1 MNTLAEMIKKSVL
14 PVFALILTAVV
25 ILQVR
30 GAQNGSLHTRAL
42 SALGVEKEASA
53 APAPAAP
60 VAEDG
65 GVVAEGRL
73 VTYPGAEVAVGSEVP
88 GTLVRLLVHEKDSV
102 RKGQVIAELKAD
114 DVRAELS
121 EARARVSEAEAD
133 IRFADVDLER
143 AERLLTAKVGTQETA
158 DRARSHRDAAHAR
171 RQTALASV
179 ARLEAILAKTRITA
193 PLSGVVITRSVDAGE
208 HVEAGDA
215 LLTIADLDRTRI
227 EAEVDEFDAGRVAL
241 GSRVTVTA
249 EGYTGQSW
257 KGTVEEIPDAV
268 VGRRLKPQ
276 DPGRPSDTR
285 VLLVKVALDEG
296 TPLKLGQRV
305 EVEIGPEKIAAK

>member
-1 MNTLAEMIKKSVL
+1 MNTLALVIKKSVL
-14 PVFALILTAVV
+14 PIFALLLTVVV
-25 ILQVR
+25 IFQVR
-30 GAQNGSLHTRAL
+30 GAQNGSKVL
-42 SALGVEKEASA
+42 SALGVEPKEASA
-53 APAPAAP
+53 STPPPTPAI
-60 VAEDG
+60 EDS

-73 VTYPGAEVAVGSEVP
+73 VTYPGAEVVVGTEVP
-88 GTLVRLLVHEKDSV
+88 GTVVRLLVNEKDTV

-143 AERLLTAKVGTQETA
+143 AERLLAAKVGTQETA

-179 ARLEAILAKTRITA
+179 ERLEAILAKTRITA

-241 GSRVTVTA
+241 GSPVTVTA

-285 VLLVKVALDEG
+285 VLLVKVSLGEE